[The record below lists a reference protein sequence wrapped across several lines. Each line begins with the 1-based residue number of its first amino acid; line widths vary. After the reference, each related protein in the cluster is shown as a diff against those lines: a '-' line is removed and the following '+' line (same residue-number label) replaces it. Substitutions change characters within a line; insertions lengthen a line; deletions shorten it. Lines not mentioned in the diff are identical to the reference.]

1 MHAVGLIG
9 AVCGGFE
16 DILEYSCN
24 GGLSLRRVDAMLHC
38 VGAATDRE
46 RLAPEDVTFSACL
59 LRTDAPD
66 AELRLADKD
75 SAFQFAVEEWG
86 DHRTC
91 VGIHGTDKGF
101 LDPQTVRAILRH
113 ADVDRRKRAVT

>member
-1 MHAVGLIG
+1 
-9 AVCGGFE
+9 
-16 DILEYSCN
+16 
-24 GGLSLRRVDAMLHC
+24 ML
-38 VGAATDRE
+38 
-46 RLAPEDVTFSACL
+46 
-59 LRTDAPD
+59 
-66 AELRLADKD
+66 
-75 SAFQFAVEEWG
+75 G

>member
-1 MHAVGLIG
+1 MHMAGLIG

-24 GGLSLRRVDAMLHC
+24 GGLSLRRVDAMLRC

-86 DHRTC
+86 DHQC
-91 VGIHGTDKGF
+91 PV
-101 LDPQTVRAILRH
+101 AIWGMHL
-113 ADVDRRKRAVT
+113 AC